1 MTRQER
7 MKAFEMRL
15 DGKSWA
21 EIGRTLGYSHSTV
34 YGDLRLCILSQKKPV
49 PCIYPALSEIISCEY
64 DGSIAAFAERCGASY
79 NAMYSVLS
87 GRTTPKSLGHRICTA
102 TGLSYAEAFRLSE
115 EA

>member
-15 DGKSWA
+15 DGKSWT
-21 EIGRTLGYSHSTV
+21 EIGQELGYSHSTV

-49 PCIYPALSEIISCEY
+49 PCIYPALAEIISHEY
-64 DGSIAAFAERCGASY
+64 DGSITAFAERCGSSY

-87 GRTTPKSLGHRICTA
+87 GRTTPNSLGKAICTV
-102 TGLSYAEAFRLSE
+102 TGLSHAEAFRYRE
-115 EA
+115 EG